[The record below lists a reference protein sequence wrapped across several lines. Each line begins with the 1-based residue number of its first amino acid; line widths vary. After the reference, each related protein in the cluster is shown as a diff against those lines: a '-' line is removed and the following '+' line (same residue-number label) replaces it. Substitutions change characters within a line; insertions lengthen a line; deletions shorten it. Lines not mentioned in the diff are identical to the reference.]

1 LATGLSGD
9 DLSGDRIT
17 RDTAMIIAFPVST
30 DAPVYHFPFATIG
43 LIAVNT
49 LVFAATAT
57 MDFELVRPWALS
69 YGAGLHPVQWLTCVF
84 LHAGIAHL
92 LANMVFLWT
101 FGLVTE
107 GKIGWW
113 RFLAIY
119 LAIGI
124 GASGIKQVMFLG
136 LEEPRVG
143 LGASG
148 AIFGLMAMS
157 LVWAPVNE
165 VHLVGAWLFFVV
177 RIINFEVTILSCAGG
192 YIALNLLLLAHKNFS
207 VSGELSHLL
216 GALLGAIVAVV
227 WLKLDWVDCEHWD
240 MFAVWEGRKGKSK
253 TEAAATPRRV
263 QVEYQPPSDLP
274 GSTAPLADLAGGAGG
289 GSSTSKLKVKLS
301 NLIDEEKADAALA
314 AHDRLLMLLPDFVL
328 PEPQLLKL
336 IELLRTERRWND
348 SVQFMERY
356 LKQYET
362 KAVPVRLRLA
372 QVLIEHEQRPSHA
385 LKILKPLASVELGPK
400 LSGTYS
406 KLVELATQKVEEG
419 LIELDGQGW

>member
-1 LATGLSGD
+1 
-9 DLSGDRIT
+9 
-17 RDTAMIIAFPVST
+17 MFIAFPVST

-49 LVFAATAT
+49 FVFAATAT

-69 YGAGLHPVQWLTCVF
+69 LGAGIHPVQWLTCCF
-84 LHAGIAHL
+84 LHGDILHL
-92 LANMVFLWT
+92 LGNMAFLWT

-119 LAIGI
+119 LAIGVGVSAI
-124 GASGIKQVMFLG
+124 TQIMFLG
-136 LEEPRVG
+136 LEVPRVG

-157 LVWAPVNE
+157 LVWAPINE
-165 VHLVGAWLFFVV
+165 VHMVGAWFFFVV
-177 RIINFEVTILSCAGG
+177 RIVNFEVTILSCAGSYLG
-192 YIALNLLLLAHKNFS
+192 LNLLFLTLKNFR
-207 VSGELSHLL
+207 VSGELAHLL
-216 GALLGAIVAVV
+216 GALLGAIIAVV
-227 WLKLDWVDCEHWD
+227 MLKLDWVDCEHWD
-240 MFAVWEGRKGKSK
+240 AFAVWEGRKGKSK
-253 TEAAATPRRV
+253 ADAIATPRRV

-289 GSSTSKLKVKLS
+289 GTSTSKLKVKLS

-328 PEPQLLKL
+328 PEQQLLKL

-385 LKILKPLASVELGPK
+385 LKMLKPLAGVDLGPK
-400 LSGTYS
+400 LAVTYT
-406 KLVELATQKVEEG
+406 KLVDLATQKVEEG

>member
-1 LATGLSGD
+1 
-9 DLSGDRIT
+9 
-17 RDTAMIIAFPVST
+17 MFIAFPVST

-43 LIAVNT
+43 LIAVNA
-49 LVFAATAT
+49 LVFAATAN
-57 MDFELVRPWALS
+57 MEAEVVGPWALI
-69 YGAGLHPVQWLTCVF
+69 YGAGLHPVQWLTSFF
-84 LHAGIAHL
+84 LHADTMHL
-92 LANMVFLWT
+92 LGNMVFLWT

-119 LAIGI
+119 LGIGI
-124 GASGIKQVMFLG
+124 VESAISQVLFLG
-136 LEEPRVG
+136 LEEPSLG

-148 AIFGLMAMS
+148 AVFGLMAMS

-165 VHLVGAWLFFVV
+165 VHMVGAWFFFVV
-177 RIINFEVTILSCAGG
+177 RIINFELTILWCAGG
-192 YIALNLLLLAHKNFS
+192 YIGMNLLFLALTNFRL
-207 VSGELSHLL
+207 SGELSHLL
-216 GALLGAIVAVV
+216 GAMLGAIIAVV
-227 WLKLDWVDCEHWD
+227 MLKLDWVDCEHWD
-240 MFAVWEGRKGKSK
+240 AFAVWEGRKGKSSA
-253 TEAAATPRRV
+253 EAAATPRRV

-289 GSSTSKLKVKLS
+289 GTSTSKLKVKLS

-385 LKILKPLASVELGPK
+385 LKILKPLAGVDLGPK
-400 LSGTYS
+400 LAVTYT
-406 KLVELATQKVEEG
+406 KLVDLATQKVEEG

>member
-1 LATGLSGD
+1 
-9 DLSGDRIT
+9 
-17 RDTAMIIAFPVST
+17 MFIAFPVST

-49 LVFAATAT
+49 LVFAATAN
-57 MDFELVRPWALS
+57 MEAEVVGPWALA
-69 YGAGLHPVQWLTCVF
+69 YGAGLHPIQWLTSLF
-84 LHAGIAHL
+84 LHADIMHL
-92 LANMVFLWT
+92 LGNMVFLWT

-119 LAIGI
+119 LGIGI
-124 GASGIKQVMFLG
+124 GESAISQVLFLG
-136 LEEPRVG
+136 LEEPTLG

-148 AIFGLMAMS
+148 AVFGLMAMS

-165 VHLVGAWLFFVV
+165 VHMVGAWFFFVV
-177 RIINFEVTILSCAGG
+177 RIINFELTILWCAGG
-192 YIALNLLLLAHKNFS
+192 YIGMNLLFLALTNFRL
-207 VSGELSHLL
+207 SGELSHLL
-216 GALLGAIVAVV
+216 GATLGAIIAIVM
-227 WLKLDWVDCEHWD
+227 LKLDWVDCEHWD
-240 MFAVWEGRKGKSK
+240 AIAVWEGRKGKSK
-253 TEAAATPRRV
+253 ADAIATPRRV

-274 GSTAPLADLAGGAGG
+274 GSTAPLADLAGTTGG

-385 LKILKPLASVELGPK
+385 LKMLKPLAGVDLGPK
-400 LSGTYS
+400 LAVTYT
-406 KLVELATQKVEEG
+406 KLVDLATQKVEEG

>member
-1 LATGLSGD
+1 
-9 DLSGDRIT
+9 
-17 RDTAMIIAFPVST
+17 MFIAFPVST

-49 LVFAATAT
+49 LVFAATAN
-57 MDFELVRPWALS
+57 MEAEVVGPWALA
-69 YGAGLHPVQWLTCVF
+69 YGAGLHPIQWLTSFF
-84 LHAGIAHL
+84 LHADIMHL
-92 LANMVFLWT
+92 LGNMVFLWT

-119 LAIGI
+119 LGIGI
-124 GASGIKQVMFLG
+124 GESAISQVLFLG
-136 LEEPRVG
+136 LEEPTLG

-148 AIFGLMAMS
+148 AVFGLMAMS

-165 VHLVGAWLFFVV
+165 VHMVGAWFFFVV
-177 RIINFEVTILSCAGG
+177 RIINFELTILWCAGG
-192 YIALNLLLLAHKNFS
+192 YIGMNLLFLALTNFRL
-207 VSGELSHLL
+207 SGELSHLL
-216 GALLGAIVAVV
+216 GATLGAIIAIVM
-227 WLKLDWVDCEHWD
+227 LKLDWVDCEHWD
-240 MFAVWEGRKGKSK
+240 AIAVWEGRKGKSK
-253 TEAAATPRRV
+253 ADAIATPRRV

-274 GSTAPLADLAGGAGG
+274 GSTAPLADLAGTTGG
-289 GSSTSKLKVKLS
+289 GASTSKLKVKLS

-385 LKILKPLASVELGPK
+385 LKMLKPLAGVDLGPK
-400 LSGTYS
+400 LAVTYT
-406 KLVELATQKVEEG
+406 KLVDLATQKVEEG

>member
-1 LATGLSGD
+1 
-9 DLSGDRIT
+9 
-17 RDTAMIIAFPVST
+17 MFIAFPVST

-49 LVFAATAT
+49 LVYAATAS

-69 YGAGLHPVQWLTCVF
+69 LGAGIHPVQWLTCCF
-84 LHAGIAHL
+84 LHADILHL
-92 LANMVFLWT
+92 LGNMVFLWT

-119 LAIGI
+119 LGIGI
-124 GASGIKQVMFLG
+124 GVSAITQIMFLG
-136 LEEPRVG
+136 LEVPRVG

-148 AIFGLMAMS
+148 AVFGMMAMS

-165 VHLVGAWLFFVV
+165 VHMVGAWFFFVV

-192 YIALNLLLLAHKNFS
+192 YLGLNLLFLTLKNFR
-207 VSGELSHLL
+207 VSGELAHLL
-216 GALLGAIVAVV
+216 GGLLGAIIAVV
-227 WLKLDWVDCEHWD
+227 MLKLDWVDCEHWD
-240 MFAVWEGRKGKSK
+240 AFAVWEGRKGKSR
-253 TEAAATPRRV
+253 ADAIATPRRV

-289 GSSTSKLKVKLS
+289 GTSTSKLKVKLS

-328 PEPQLLKL
+328 PEQQLLKL

-385 LKILKPLASVELGPK
+385 LKILKPLAGVDLGPK
-400 LSGTYS
+400 LAVTYT
-406 KLVELATQKVEEG
+406 KLVDLATQKVEEG